1 MNLCVRGYLTNITVR
16 QHAYHVRPL
25 VFNDTKRGMWNR
37 RGRLRGGSTMVH
49 CKVIPVSR
57 AMQGRDYELYQVFE
71 CGFTQES
78 DEDLA

>member
-1 MNLCVRGYLTNITVR
+1 MNRIVR
-16 QHAYHVRPL
+16 QYVYYVRPL
-25 VFNDTKRGMWNR
+25 AFNDTIRGMWNR

-78 DEDLA
+78 DEYLA